1 MRKLAFF
8 ACASVLAGV
17 VLLVGHSASARLP
30 YWAQV
35 GSHHHKSWRGGV
47 ERPKF
52 VERATPRVIP
62 ARFVVRPLPVV
73 NGPFYSGPVESR
85 PVESR
90 PVESGPFYSRP
101 FDTPPVRLS
110 AYQPTMTPPL
120 YTQPMLSRAAW
131 EVSQIATRN
140 GDRVFLMM
148 DKTRGK
154 LFLFENGVPI
164 FIAPALTGASQ
175 ADQLPP
181 DALGKT
187 IAQGN
192 DLRYRVTPA
201 GRFTVSLGHDH
212 FYGDTLDINE
222 IKGRG
227 WIIAIHLAPNA
238 NRDARLHTSGAE
250 DKHVTE
256 GCINVTADTIRQLVR
271 LLAGRTRTPLY
282 ILPTDDREIS
292 RFF

>member
-17 VLLVGHSASARLP
+17 VMFVGHSASARLP
-30 YWAQV
+30 YWAQA
-35 GSHHHKSWRGGV
+35 GFHHHKSWHGPAVGP
-47 ERPKF
+47 EF
-52 VERATPRVIP
+52 VERSWPRVIP
-62 ARFVVRPLPVV
+62 ARFVVRPSPVV
-73 NGPFYSGPVESR
+73 NGPFYSGPVVSR
-85 PVESR
+85 SA
-90 PVESGPFYSRP
+90 ESGPFYSQP
-101 FDTPPVRLS
+101 FEPPPVRLS
-110 AYQPTMTPPL
+110 AYQPAMTPPL
-120 YTQPMLSRAAW
+120 NAQPMLSQAAW
-131 EVSQIATRN
+131 QVSQIAARN

-154 LFLFENGVPI
+154 LFLFANGVPI
-164 FIAPALTGASQ
+164 FAAPALTGASQ

-187 IAQGN
+187 VAQGS

-201 GRFTVSLGHDH
+201 GRFTVSPGHDYS
-212 FYGDTLDINE
+212 YGDTLDINE

-238 NRDARLHTSGAE
+238 SRDARLHTPGAE

-256 GCINVTADTIRQLVR
+256 GCINVTADTIHQLVR
-271 LLAGRTRTPLY
+271 LLSGRTRTALY